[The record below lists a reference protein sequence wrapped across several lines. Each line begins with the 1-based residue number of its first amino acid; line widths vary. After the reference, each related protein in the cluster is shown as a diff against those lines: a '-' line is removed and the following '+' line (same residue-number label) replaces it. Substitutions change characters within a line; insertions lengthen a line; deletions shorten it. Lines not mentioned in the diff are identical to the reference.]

1 MKTILPI
8 ALLLCS
14 MYSQAQI
21 ARFQVELA
29 SQTATEKIY
38 NLIADDYYYGVAW
51 QYGFNF
57 DGSKMT
63 FREIQNSIL
72 QDLDTYDFNEAF
84 PGKLLTVWL
93 DTDLE
98 GVIFDEPTVL
108 YQLVFDVHVPGGS
121 DLCFSSEILQYELVV
136 SPSSGQE
143 ELDFLEIQDECT
155 SGLILDLTTTA
166 THDPVALKPAFLK
179 DLNLTA
185 DGSLSFSN
193 LLSGHIELTL
203 YDIQG
208 HLIGSIENKEYAEG
222 RQTADFQ
229 GSFLTGVFILKATH
243 ENGIEQSYKVL
254 AK

>member
-14 MYSQAQI
+14 ICSQAQI
-21 ARFQVELA
+21 ARFHVEVA

-84 PGKLLTVWL
+84 PGQLLTVWL

-98 GVIFDEPTVL
+98 GVIFDEPTIL
-108 YQLVFDVHVPGGS
+108 YQLVFDVHVAGGS
-121 DLCFSSEILQYELVV
+121 DLCFSSDILQYELVV
-136 SPSSGQE
+136 SPSSGQA

-155 SGLILDLTTTA
+155 SGLILDLTTTG
-166 THDPVALKPAFLK
+166 THNPIALQPALIK

-185 DGSLSFSN
+185 DGNLSFSN
-193 LLSGHIELTL
+193 LLAGYIALTL

-208 HLIGSIENKEYAEG
+208 HLVGSIDTREYSEG

-229 GSFLTGVFILKATH
+229 NALMTGVFILKATH
-243 ENGIEQSYKVL
+243 EDDVDQSYKVL